1 MNRWLITGA
10 SGMLGREVCRLL
22 AAEGECALPL
32 DRRSL
37 DLTDTRAV
45 EFTLRRARPT
55 VVVNCAAY
63 TDVDAAE
70 THEQQAWRVNADA
83 VRGLAL
89 ACARR
94 GARLLHVSTDYVFA
108 GDATTPY
115 AEDAP
120 TGPRTAYGRSKLA
133 GERAVLTAL
142 PHTGTVVRT
151 AWLYGAHG
159 RNFVRTMAERA
170 LRDATAQVVNDQTG
184 QPTPARDVAERLLA
198 LGRGPAR
205 PGVFH
210 ATAGGLTTWYDL
222 ARDVYRLAGADPD
235 RVRPTGSASL
245 NRPARRP
252 AWSVLG
258 HDRWAA
264 AGLPAPRHWRVAL
277 ADEFAAVTATLE
289 GAISCAR

>member
-1 MNRWLITGA
+1 MSRWLITGA
-10 SGMLGREVCRLL
+10 GGMLGREVGRLL
-22 AAEGECALPL
+22 AAEGECALPM

-45 EFTLRRARPT
+45 ESALRRVRPA

-63 TDVDAAE
+63 TDVDGAE
-70 THEQQAWRVNADA
+70 THEEQARRVNADA
-83 VRGLAL
+83 VRELAR
-89 ACARR
+89 ACAR
-94 GARLLHVSTDYVFA
+94 GGTRLLHVSTDYVFS

-115 AEDAP
+115 AEGAP
-120 TGPRTAYGRSKLA
+120 TGPLTAYGRGKAA
-133 GERAVLTAL
+133 GEQAVLAEL
-142 PHTGTVVRT
+142 PRTGTVVRT

-170 LRDATAQVVNDQTG
+170 ARGATADVVNDQTG

-210 ATAGGLTTWYDL
+210 ATTGGTATWYEL
-222 ARDVYRLAGADPD
+222 AREVYRLAGADPD
-235 RVRPTGSASL
+235 RVRPTGSAAL
-245 NRPARRP
+245 DRPARRP

-264 AGLPAPRHWRVAL
+264 AGLPAPRHWRDAL
-277 ADEFAAVTATLE
+277 ATEFAAVTATLE
-289 GAISCAR
+289 GAVSCAR

>member
-10 SGMLGREVCRLL
+10 SGMLGREMCRLL

-37 DLTDTRAV
+37 DLTDTHAV
-45 EFTLRRARPT
+45 ESALRRVRPA

-70 THEQQAWRVNADA
+70 THEEQARRVNADA
-83 VRGLAL
+83 VRGLAR
-89 ACARR
+89 ACARS
-94 GARLLHVSTDYVFA
+94 GTRLLHLSTDYVFA

-115 AEDAP
+115 TEGAP
-120 TGPRTAYGRSKLA
+120 TGPRTAYGRGKLA
-133 GERAVLTAL
+133 GEQAVLSEL

-170 LRDATAQVVNDQTG
+170 TRGATVDVVNDQTG

-210 ATAGGLTTWYDL
+210 ATAGGLTTWYGL
-222 ARDVYRLAGADPD
+222 AREVFRLAGADPD
-235 RVRPTGSASL
+235 RVRPTDSTTL
-245 NRPARRP
+245 DRPARRP

-264 AGLPAPRHWRVAL
+264 AGMPAPRHWRAAL
-277 ADEFAAVTATLE
+277 TAEFAAVTAALE
-289 GAISCAR
+289 GGVSCAR

>member
-10 SGMLGREVCRLL
+10 GGMLGREVVRLL

-32 DRRSL
+32 DRRAL

-45 EFTLRRARPT
+45 EAAVRRARPT

-63 TDVDAAE
+63 TDVDGAE
-70 THEQQAWRVNADA
+70 TDEDQARRINADA
-83 VRGLAL
+83 VRGLAR
-89 ACARR
+89 ACARG
-94 GARLLHVSTDYVFA
+94 GARLLHPSTDYVFA

-115 AEDAP
+115 AEDAAP
-120 TGPRTAYGRSKLA
+120 GPRTAYGRSKLE
-133 GERAVLTAL
+133 GERAVREEL

-170 LRDATAQVVNDQTG
+170 ARGATVHVVDDQTG

-210 ATAGGLTTWYDL
+210 ATASGRTTWYGL
-222 ARDVYRLAGADPD
+222 AREVFHLAGADPE
-235 RVRPTGSASL
+235 RVRPTDSTTL
-245 NRPARRP
+245 DRPAARP

-264 AGLPAPRHWRVAL
+264 AGLPAPRHWRAAL
-277 ADEFAAVTATLE
+277 AAEFAAVTAAPE
-289 GAISCAR
+289 GGISCAR

>member
-1 MNRWLITGA
+1 MSRWLITGA
-10 SGMLGREVCRLL
+10 GGMLGREVCRLL

-45 EFTLRRARPT
+45 ESALRRVRPA

-63 TDVDAAE
+63 TDVDGAE
-70 THEQQAWRVNADA
+70 THEEQARRVNADA
-83 VRGLAL
+83 VRGLAR
-89 ACARR
+89 ACAS
-94 GARLLHVSTDYVFA
+94 GGTRLLHVSTDYVFS
-108 GDATTPY
+108 GDAGTPY
-115 AEDAP
+115 AEGAP
-120 TGPRTAYGRSKLA
+120 TGPLTAYGRSKAA
-133 GERAVLTAL
+133 GEQAVLTEL
-142 PHTGTVVRT
+142 PRTGTVVRT

-170 LRDATAQVVNDQTG
+170 ARGATVDVVDDQTG
-184 QPTPARDVAERLLA
+184 QPTPARDVARRLLD

-210 ATAGGLTTWYDL
+210 ATTGGQTTWYGL
-222 ARDVYRLAGADPD
+222 AREVYRLAGADPD
-235 RVRPTGSASL
+235 RVRPTGSAAL
-245 NRPARRP
+245 DRPARRP

-264 AGLPAPRHWRVAL
+264 AGLPAPRHWRDAL
-277 ADEFAAVTATLE
+277 AAEFTAVTATLE
-289 GAISCAR
+289 GAVSCAR

>member
-10 SGMLGREVCRLL
+10 SGMLGREVSRML
-22 AAEGECALPL
+22 AADGACALPL
-32 DRRSL
+32 DRRTL

-45 EFTLRRARPT
+45 ESALRRVRPA

-63 TDVDAAE
+63 TDVDGAE
-70 THEQQAWRVNADA
+70 THEEQAHRINADA
-83 VRGLAL
+83 VRGLAR
-89 ACARR
+89 ACAAT
-94 GARLLHVSTDYVFA
+94 GTRLLHVSTDYVFS

-115 AEDAP
+115 TEGAP

-133 GERAVLTAL
+133 GEQAVLAEL

-159 RNFVRTMAERA
+159 RNFVHTMAERA
-170 LRDATAQVVNDQTG
+170 VRGATVDVVDDQTG
-184 QPTPARDVAERLLA
+184 QPTPARDVAGRLLA

-210 ATAGGLTTWYDL
+210 ATTGGTTTWYGL
-222 ARDVYRLAGADPD
+222 AREVFRLAGADPD
-235 RVRPTGSASL
+235 RVRPTDSTTL

-264 AGLPAPRHWRVAL
+264 AGLPAPRHWRDAL
-277 ADEFAAVTATLE
+277 GAEFTRVTAALE
-289 GAISCAR
+289 GAVSCAR